1 MHCHAACRTPRKR
14 PARASGANGDRREC
28 VGLNHAAKMP
38 SRSVLASAHRLR
50 FAPDE
55 FARFTAPAIISSG
68 KISCSAS
75 TAPPFASRLRQ
86 QHAAPPTP
94 AKACPAASL
103 LSGPLSP
110 APVAAIAL
118 SGTIGHLVSHR
129 RCITKIMYSLRK
141 LGTALHNRG
150 YASIRAFGGPH
161 SIWRLVEHENGALP
175 VLSSFLQEKR
185 AKTPPVRM
193 KSAVRLCHGSCF
205 K

>member
-1 MHCHAACRTPRKR
+1 MPLCHAACRTARKR

-75 TAPPFASRLRQ
+75 TAPP
-86 QHAAPPTP
+86 TP
-94 AKACPAASL
+94 AKACPAALL

-150 YASIRAFGGPH
+150 YASIRSSGGPR
-161 SIWRLVEHENGALP
+161 SIWRLVEHENGAIP

-185 AKTPPVRM
+185 AKTSPVRM